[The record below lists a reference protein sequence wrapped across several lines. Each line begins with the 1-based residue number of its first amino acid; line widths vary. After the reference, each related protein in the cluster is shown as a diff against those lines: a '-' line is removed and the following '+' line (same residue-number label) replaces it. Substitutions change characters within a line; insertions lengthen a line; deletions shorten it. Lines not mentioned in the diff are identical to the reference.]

1 MPDKRVHFIRHAQSE
16 HNVRFEMADD
26 ELAVRHD
33 ASLRDAPLTA
43 LGKAQADG
51 LRDEVTA
58 LRGIEL
64 VVVSPLTR
72 AVQTMLAAFAGHPAP
87 CLVHDLPR
95 EHLQS
100 FCDIGRAPAA
110 LSRDFPALTFDH
122 LADPW
127 WYVGESAVG
136 PFAPEPYELL
146 IARVAGFA
154 DWLSAR
160 PEAEI
165 AVVGHAGFL
174 RHLTSHVFGNAER
187 IVARF

>member
-1 MPDKRVHFIRHAQSE
+1 MSSKRIHFIRHAQSE
-16 HNVRFEMADD
+16 HNARFEAADN
-26 ELAVRHD
+26 ELSVRHD
-33 ASLRDAPLTA
+33 PGLRDAPLTVLGQGQARA
-43 LGKAQADG
+43 LQG
-51 LRDEVTA
+51 EVAA

-72 AVQTMLAAFAGHPAP
+72 AVQTTLAAFADHPAP
-87 CLVHDLPR
+87 RIVHDLPR

-110 LSRDFPALTFDH
+110 LTCDFPVFAFDH

-127 WYVGESAVG
+127 WHVGDADDG
-136 PFAPEPYELL
+136 PYAREPEDVL
-146 IARVAGFA
+146 AGRVASFA

-165 AVVGHAGFL
+165 AVVGHGAFL
-174 RHLTSHVFGNAER
+174 RHLTGHAFGNAER
-187 IVARF
+187 IVTRF

>member
-1 MPDKRVHFIRHAQSE
+1 MPNKRVHFIRHAQSE
-16 HNVRFEMADD
+16 HNARFELADD

-33 ASLRDAPLTA
+33 PRLRDAPLTA
-43 LGKAQADG
+43 LGRAQADV
-51 LRDEVTA
+51 LHDEVIG
-58 LRGIEL
+58 RREIEL

-72 AVQTMLAAFAGHPAP
+72 AVQTTLAAFAGHPAP
-87 CLVHDLPR
+87 RLVHDLPR

-110 LSRDFPALTFDH
+110 LSREFPALAFDH

-127 WYVGESAVG
+127 WHVGENVEG
-136 PFAPEPYELL
+136 PFAPEPDELL
-146 IARVAGFA
+146 TARVAGFA
-154 DWLSAR
+154 EWLSAR

-165 AVVGHAGFL
+165 AVVGHGGFL
-174 RHLTSHVFGNAER
+174 RRLTGHVFGNAER